1 MTEGN
6 LSQRLQE
13 AFQRSKVDVDAL
25 AERTKIPR
33 ATIRSLLGE
42 NVSAVLPERVYLR
55 GQLIT
60 IAREVGWDPNEAR
73 TLFDQAHPVKKK
85 VITEDL
91 EAPRFNAGTTVLAA
105 SLGCIALLAIVL
117 AFVN

>member
-1 MTEGN
+1 MTEGT
-6 LSQRLQE
+6 LSQRLKQSLE
-13 AFQRSKVDVDAL
+13 RSKVDVDTL

-33 ATIRSLLGE
+33 GTIRSLLGE

-55 GQLIT
+55 GQVVIL
-60 IAREVGWDPNEAR
+60 ARELGIDPEEAR
-73 TLFDQAHPVKKK
+73 QWFDDENPVAHVT
-85 VITEDL
+85 TEDLL
-91 EAPRFNAGTTVLAA
+91 EAPRFGPGTTIVAA